1 MKNLHQLLVEMADKE
16 KQDRRPI
23 YSPVKFVKTVWTLLS
38 FWSNGSQQD
47 AHEVSFYFGFGKQFI
62 RTKILGHVPFEV
74 FSRFSHCHKKK
85 FFIDKF

>member
-1 MKNLHQLLVEMADKE
+1 MKIPTETNPLFYKQLLVEMAEKE

-47 AHEVSFYFGFGKQFI
+47 AHEVNPTLNI
-62 RTKILGHVPFEV
+62 RTHSIT
-74 FSRFSHCHKKK
+74 
-85 FFIDKF
+85 I